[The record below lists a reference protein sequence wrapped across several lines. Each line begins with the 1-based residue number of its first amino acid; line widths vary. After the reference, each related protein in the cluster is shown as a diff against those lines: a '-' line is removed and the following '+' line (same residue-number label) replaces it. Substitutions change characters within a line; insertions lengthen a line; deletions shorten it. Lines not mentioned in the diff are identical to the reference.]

1 MKGLFWNILGL
12 GIVYLFTQSV
22 NWSLWLS
29 IPVGILAAAVVVLI
43 ASYLVAKLKGRIL
56 YGDCPPP
63 HRGKRAAI

>member
-12 GIVYLFTQSV
+12 GIVYLFTQIV

-56 YGDCPPP
+56 YGD
-63 HRGKRAAI
+63 